1 MTKRKDES
9 NTPGEGAPR
18 GAFAKKF
25 RQVAPDVSGK
35 QRADDILAL
44 AAGAG
49 TFPRDV
55 IEPQTTPHRPAALG
69 ISIYHPYSSAFSMLE
84 QPLLVPP
91 NVTADWLDIPSP
103 AC

>member
-1 MTKRKDES
+1 MTQRKDES

-25 RQVAPDVSGK
+25 RQVAPDVLGK

-55 IEPQTTPHRPAALG
+55 IEQQTKPHRPAALG
-69 ISIYHPYSSAFSMLE
+69 ISIYHPYRSEERSVGQECVSTCRAWWS
-84 QPLLVPP
+84 Q
-91 NVTADWLDIPSP
+91 
-103 AC
+103 CY

>member
-1 MTKRKDES
+1 MTQRKDES

-25 RQVAPDVSGK
+25 RQVAPDVLGK

-55 IEPQTTPHRPAALG
+55 IEQQTKPHRPAALG
-69 ISIYHPYSSAFSMLE
+69 ISLYHRSEERRVGKECVSTCRSR
-84 QPLLVPP
+84 
-91 NVTADWLDIPSP
+91 WSP
-103 AC
+103 DHKKKNKK